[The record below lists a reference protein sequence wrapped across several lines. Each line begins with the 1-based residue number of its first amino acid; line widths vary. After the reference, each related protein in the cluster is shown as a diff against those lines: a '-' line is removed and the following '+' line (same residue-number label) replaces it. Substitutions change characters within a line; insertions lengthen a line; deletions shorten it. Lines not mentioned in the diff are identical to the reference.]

1 MSVRMVPIFALCL
14 LVTACASLSRENY
27 VRPSVNTPATWIG
40 QTAQNGAWPESDWWK
55 GFNSAELNQLI
66 SVAQTNNY
74 DVKAAAARVAQ
85 ARANTR
91 IARAGLF
98 PTITGGAAAAR
109 SKSGGSS
116 SVSRYEIGPQLNYE
130 IDIWGKNRLTFN
142 AAKADLLS
150 TTYAGDVVRL
160 SLTAE
165 VASTYFQILS
175 LNDRLRVAQE
185 NLANARSLLELV
197 EVQHRVGKVSGLEL
211 ERQQTEVSSTEAAIP
226 PLMQQIQVT
235 RDALAV
241 LLGTSPAEIRIQ
253 ADSLRTLPLPP
264 VNAGMP
270 SDLLERR
277 PDIRKAEADLVSQ
290 SANISA
296 ARAALFPSI
305 SLTGQGGFTSTALS
319 SLFNPG
325 SVFYSVGANL
335 LGTIFD
341 GGRLSAQVDVAKARK
356 EELIASYQQ
365 SIVSGFR
372 DVEDALSGIQYS
384 GDQERALRRTAE
396 HAREAYRIAETAY
409 RLGSTDFTTVLDA
422 QRTFLSA
429 EAAVDPVLLNR
440 FTALVNLYRALGGG
454 WEDPSKQA
462 TAQTS

>member
-1 MSVRMVPIFALCL
+1 MITVFVLCF
-14 LVTACASLSRENY
+14 LVTACASLSQESY
-27 VRPSVNTPATWIG
+27 VRPAIKTPATWTG
-40 QTAQNGAWPESDWWK
+40 KTVQNGKWPAGDWWK
-55 GFNSAELNQLI
+55 RFKSPELDQLI
-66 SVAQTNNY
+66 SVAQSNNY
-74 DVKAAAARVAQ
+74 DLKAAAARVAQ

-98 PTITGGAAAAR
+98 PTVSGSAAAAR
-109 SKSGGSS
+109 LKSGDSS
-116 SVSRYEIGPQLNYE
+116 SVSRYDIGPQLGYE
-130 IDIWGKNRLTFN
+130 IDIWGKNRFTLD

-150 TTYAGDVVRL
+150 TTYGGDVVRL
-160 SLTAE
+160 SLTAD
-165 VASTYFQILS
+165 VAASYFQLLS
-175 LNDRLRVAQE
+175 LNDRLRVARE

-197 EVQHRVGKVSGLEL
+197 QIQHRVGKVSGLEL
-211 ERQQTEVSSTEAAIP
+211 ERQLTEVSSTEAAIP

-241 LLGTSPAEIRIQ
+241 LLGASPDEIKIQ

-264 VNAGMP
+264 VNAGVP

-277 PDIRKAEADLVSQ
+277 PDISKAEMDLVSQ

-325 SVFYSVGANL
+325 SIFYSVGANL
-335 LGTIFD
+335 LGRIFD

-356 EELIASYQQ
+356 EELIAVYQQ
-365 SIVSGFR
+365 SIISAFR
-372 DVEDALSGIQYS
+372 DVEDALSGIQYFS
-384 GDQERALRRTAE
+384 EQETALKTTAE
-396 HAREAYRIAETAY
+396 HAREAYRIAEMAY

-422 QRTFLSA
+422 QRTLLSA
-429 EAAVDPVLLNR
+429 EAAIDPVLLNR
-440 FTALVNLYRALGGG
+440 FVALVGLYRALGGG
-454 WEDPSKQA
+454 WEDPSG
-462 TAQTS
+462 